1 MVTPNPAG
9 ARASGLAAVACSA
22 AGACT
27 AAGQV
32 QRGTRVLPLAERWN
46 GTAFSIQPTASPAG
60 QAKPGGSGGRP
71 GKATSADEVQPQFR
85 EALERKRAR
94 EAGNAG
100 APGHQ
105 DAGKIHGAHGPARN
119 RRSFRR
125 KSG

>member
-1 MVTPNPAG
+1 MA
-9 ARASGLAAVACSA
+9 
-22 AGACT
+22 
-27 AAGQV
+27 
-32 QRGTRVLPLAERWN
+32 
-46 GTAFSIQPTASPAG
+46 
-60 QAKPGGSGGRP
+60 
-71 GKATSADEVQPQFR
+71 GKAARPENPGDKRDKAAPADEKQPQFR

>member
-1 MVTPNPAG
+1 MAG
-9 ARASGLAAVACSA
+9 KAAEPERSGDMASHEEKPGSPD
-22 AGACT
+22 
-27 AAGQV
+27 
-32 QRGTRVLPLAERWN
+32 R
-46 GTAFSIQPTASPAG
+46 ASPAG

-94 EAGNAG
+94 EAGPAG
-100 APGHQ
+100 APGHK